1 MSSALLSATSQQ
13 NREEAK
19 DGAAFSFGL
28 TSGA

>member
-1 MSSALLSATSQQ
+1 LSATSQQ